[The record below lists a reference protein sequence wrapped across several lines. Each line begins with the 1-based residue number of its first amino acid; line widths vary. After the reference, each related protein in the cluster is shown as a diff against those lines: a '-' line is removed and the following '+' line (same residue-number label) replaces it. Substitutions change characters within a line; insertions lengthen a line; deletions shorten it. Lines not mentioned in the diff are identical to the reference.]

1 MRKNNLV
8 LLSLLFA
15 SFLLLSACVS
25 TNTKNTQASTS
36 NVEVSSTQKSAGLTN
51 SNAENSASNKSK
63 ADNSSSKI
71 ETEKVDKNSLF
82 SVAVMNFKVAVD
94 SGNPEVYLLALKEAF
109 FPELD
114 AAKKVKS
121 IEREQFDKLLSELE
135 LSRSDLSDEALALKI
150 GKQIGVRYMIFGT
163 ATKAMSQIKFT
174 CRVVNTE
181 TGEVVCSLQERGS
194 ADSFYDV
201 AETLAKKTIA
211 LLESRI

>member
-8 LLSLLFA
+8 LLSLLFV
-15 SFLLLSACVS
+15 SFLLFSACVS
-25 TNTKNTQASTS
+25 TNTNNTQGSS
-36 NVEVSSTQKSAGLTN
+36 NNMGVSSTQKSASLTN
-51 SNAENSASNKSK
+51 SRSEDSSSTQNKLDST
-63 ADNSSSKI
+63 SSKI
-71 ETEKVDKNSLF
+71 ETEKVDKNSLS

-121 IEREQFDKLLSELE
+121 IEREQFDKLLTELE
-135 LSRSDLSDEALALKI
+135 LSRSDLSDEVLALKI

-181 TGEVVCSLQERGS
+181 TGEVICSLQERGS